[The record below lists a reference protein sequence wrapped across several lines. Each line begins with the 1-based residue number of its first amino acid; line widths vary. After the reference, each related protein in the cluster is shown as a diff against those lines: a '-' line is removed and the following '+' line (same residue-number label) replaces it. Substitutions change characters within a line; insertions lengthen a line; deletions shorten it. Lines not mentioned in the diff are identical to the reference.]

1 MANKRYSERER
12 LFKLIRG
19 DENTLKDIQ
28 RRKSL
33 EIGSKK
39 LKEFVFFVKQKL
51 LETFS
56 KLRKGEI
63 SFSKPNLPFLNKA
76 LIGILSIMVIYLVFD
91 FASGVFLQKEV
102 RHDAQRTAQD
112 TQRTAQIAKLSPL
125 GYYLDRIGGKDLFSS
140 QRIALVKAKGEV
152 SPKQPTIKE
161 FKLVGVDWGGNPVAL
176 IEDTKTGKTYFVK
189 KGESV
194 KESRVTEIFRDR
206 VTLRYDN
213 KVVELK

>member
-1 MANKRYSERER
+1 MMGYSERER

-39 LKEFVFFVKQKL
+39 LKEFTFLTKQNL
-51 LETFS
+51 LEIFH

-91 FASGVFLQKEV
+91 FVSAILSGNAMVSPANYVKQKE
-102 RHDAQRTAQD
+102 ASL
-112 TQRTAQIAKLSPL
+112 AKLSPL
-125 GYYLDRIGGKDLFSS
+125 GYYLDRIGGKDLFSP
-140 QRIALVKAKGEV
+140 QRIALVKAKAEISSGE
-152 SPKQPTIKE
+152 PYTGL
-161 FKLVGVDWGGNPVAL
+161 KLVGVDWGGNPVAL
-176 IEDTKTGKTYFVK
+176 IEDTKTQKTYFVK

-194 KESRVTEIFRDR
+194 KELKVMEIFRDR

>member
-39 LKEFVFFVKQKL
+39 LKEFTFFVKQKL
-51 LETFS
+51 LETFCR
-56 KLRKGEI
+56 LRKGEI
-63 SFSKPNLPFLNKA
+63 PFSKPNLPFLNKA
-76 LIGILSIMVIYLVFD
+76 LIGILSIMIIYLVFD
-91 FASGVFLQKEV
+91 FVSTILPRNAVVLPATYVEEKE
-102 RHDAQRTAQD
+102 TSL
-112 TQRTAQIAKLSPL
+112 AKLSPL
-125 GYYLDRIGGKDLFSS
+125 GYYLDRIGGKELFNS
-140 QRIALVKAKGEV
+140 QRIELVKAKGGVLPEE
-152 SPKQPTIKE
+152 PHAGL
-161 FKLVGVDWGGNPVAL
+161 KLVGVDWGGNPVAL
-176 IEDTKTGKTYFVK
+176 IEDTKTQKTYFVK

-194 KESRVTEIFRDR
+194 KDLKVMEIFRDR
-206 VTLRYDN
+206 VKLRYDN

>member
-39 LKEFVFFVKQKL
+39 LKEFAFLTKQNL
-51 LETFS
+51 LEIFH

-91 FASGVFLQKEV
+91 FVSAILPRNAIVSPAKYVKQKE
-102 RHDAQRTAQD
+102 ASL
-112 TQRTAQIAKLSPL
+112 AKLSPL
-125 GYYLDRIGGKDLFSS
+125 GYYLDRIGGKDLFSP
-140 QRIALVKAKGEV
+140 QRIALVKAKGEI
-152 SPKQPTIKE
+152 SSGEPYAGL
-161 FKLVGVDWGGNPVAL
+161 KLVGVDWGGNPVAL
-176 IEDTKTGKTYFVK
+176 IEDTKTAKTYFVK

-194 KESRVTEIFRDR
+194 KELTVLEIFRDR
-206 VTLRYDN
+206 VKLRYDN
-213 KVVELK
+213 KVLELK

>member
-1 MANKRYSERER
+1 MANKRHSERER

-39 LKEFVFFVKQKL
+39 LKEVTFFVKQKL
-51 LETFS
+51 LELFR

-63 SFSKPNLPFLNKA
+63 PFSKPNLFSVRVVLV
-76 LIGILSIMVIYLVFD
+76 GILSVMFIYFVFD

-102 RHDAQRTAQD
+102 MLSAPPFAKASGQ
-112 TQRTAQIAKLSPL
+112 AQIARLSPL
-125 GYYLDRIGGKDLFSS
+125 GYYLDRIGGKDLFSP
-140 QRIALVKAKGEV
+140 QRIKLVKAKGEI
-152 SPKQPTIKE
+152 SSGEPYTGL
-161 FKLVGVDWGGNPVAL
+161 KLVGVDWGGNPVAL
-176 IEDTKTGKTYFVK
+176 IEDTKTQKTYFVK

-194 KESRVTEIFRDR
+194 KDLKVMEIFRDR
-206 VTLRYDN
+206 VKLRYDN
-213 KVVELK
+213 KVIELK

>member
-19 DENTLKDIQ
+19 DEDTLKDIQ

-39 LKEFVFFVKQKL
+39 LKEFTFFVKQKL
-51 LETFS
+51 LETFCR
-56 KLRKGEI
+56 LRKGEI
-63 SFSKPNLPFLNKA
+63 PFSKPNLLSLNKV
-76 LIGILSIMVIYLVFD
+76 LIGILSVMVIYLVFD
-91 FASGVFLQKEV
+91 FVSAILPRNAIVSPAAYVEEKEASS
-102 RHDAQRTAQD
+102 
-112 TQRTAQIAKLSPL
+112 AKLSPL
-125 GYYLDRIGGKDLFSS
+125 GYYLDRIGGKDLFSP
-140 QRIALVKAKGEV
+140 QRIALVKAKGEI
-152 SPKQPTIKE
+152 SSGSQPYAGL
-161 FKLVGVDWGGNPVAL
+161 KLVGVDWGGNPVAL
-176 IEDTKTGKTYFVK
+176 IEDTQIKKTYFVK

-194 KESRVTEIFRDR
+194 KDLKVMDIFRDR